1 MRKAP
6 RQQRSRATVDVI
18 VEAAARVLGRRGWA
32 RFTTNEIAA
41 VAGVSVGSL
50 YQYFPNKL
58 AIAEAIRQRHLDEVL
73 RVLSAA
79 DEQSETLALEQR
91 VGRFI
96 DGVIAAHSIDQ
107 ALHHVLVD
115 EVPLG
120 ARSSY
125 VAFEAE
131 YQRRYRA
138 LLAAADGRGN
148 DDGAVMAARMLS
160 SAVEGVVHSAA
171 GRNELGSAALRT
183 ELVRL
188 ILAYLRDRGGG
199 ETQA

>member
-18 VEAAARVLGRRGWA
+18 VEAAARVLARRGWA

-50 YQYFPNKL
+50 YQYFPDKL
-58 AIAEAIRQRHLDEVL
+58 AIAEAIRERHLGEVL
-73 RVLSAA
+73 LVLSGAHEQDNDAA
-79 DEQSETLALEQR
+79 ITLEQR
-91 VGRFI
+91 VAQFI

-115 EVPLG
+115 EVPLS

-125 VAFEAE
+125 GAFEAE

-138 LLAAADGRGN
+138 LLASSGGSGRD
-148 DDGAVMAARMLS
+148 DDGVAARVLS

-171 GRNELGSAALRT
+171 GRGDLGLAALRT

-188 ILAYLRDRGGG
+188 ILAYLRDRAEG
-199 ETQA
+199 